1 MEESLDPRINR
12 LPGTGEWKQEYE
24 KDSLD
29 QFPTFEVF
37 VQAKED
43 KPFQHEGIVHA
54 PDSNFAFLFAKEQFS
69 RRYSCSGIWVVN
81 TQNVFVSDYTENS
94 QNIYDILDL
103 DPEKGPLMPYE
114 VFHLMRRGKQ
124 HKHVGSVDASGTNHA
139 LMEAKVKFDSGK
151 PVLNVWVVKNPDIF
165 QTQNKHKS
173 MWDTL
178 PLKQFREAIDYRGGE
193 KIREF
198 KAKQKE

>member
-12 LPGTGEWKQEYE
+12 LPGTGEWKQAYE

-43 KPFQHEGIVHA
+43 KPFQHEGVVHA
-54 PDSNFAFLFAKEQFS
+54 PEPNLAFLFAKEQFS

-94 QNIYDILDL
+94 QNIYDNIDL
-103 DPEKGPLMPYE
+103 EPEKGPLLPYE

-124 HKHVGSVDASGTNHA
+124 HKHVGKVEASGINHA
-139 LMEAKVKFDSGK
+139 FMEAKAKFDNGK
-151 PVLNVWVVKNPDIF
+151 PVLNVWVVKSSDIF
-165 QTQNKHKS
+165 QTNEEHKAI
-173 MWDTL
+173 WDTL
-178 PLKQFREAIDYRGGE
+178 PLKQFREATDYKGGE
-193 KIREF
+193 MIREF

>member
-12 LPGTGEWKQEYE
+12 LPKQGEWKQDYE
-24 KDSLD
+24 KESLD

-37 VQAKED
+37 LQAKEG

-54 PDSNFAFLFAKEQFS
+54 PEPNLAFIFAKEQYS

-81 TQNVFVSDYTENS
+81 TQNVHVSEYTENS
-94 QNIYDILDL
+94 QNIYDKLDL
-103 DPEKGPLMPYE
+103 DAEEGPLIPYE

-124 HKHVGSVDASGTNHA
+124 HKHVGRVEASGVNHA
-139 LMEAKVKFDSGK
+139 FMEAKAKFDNGK
-151 PVLNVWVVKNPDIF
+151 PVLNVWLAKSSDIF
-165 QTQNKHKS
+165 QSKDEDKAI
-173 MWDTL
+173 WDTL
-178 PLKQFREAIDYRGGE
+178 PLKQFREATDYKGGE